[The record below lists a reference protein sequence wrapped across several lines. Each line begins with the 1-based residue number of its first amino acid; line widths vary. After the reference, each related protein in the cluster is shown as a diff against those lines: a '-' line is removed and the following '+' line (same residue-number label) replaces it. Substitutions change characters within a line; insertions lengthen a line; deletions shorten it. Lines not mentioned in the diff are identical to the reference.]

1 MGVIRLAL
9 NLYMIIIILDIAL
22 DFLPKYKDNK
32 YAKYIS
38 QFSAYTV
45 TPVRKFLSPDVP
57 YFASHGLVIV
67 LIFILKA
74 IW

>member
-1 MGVIRLAL
+1 MGIIRLAL
-9 NLYMIIIILDIAL
+9 NFYMIVIILDVVL
-22 DFLPKYKDNK
+22 DFLPKYRDHK

-45 TPVRKFLSPDVP
+45 APVRKFLSPDVP
-57 YFASHGLVIV
+57 YFASHGLVVV
-67 LIFILKA
+67 LIYILKA